1 MTMEDEHRALAA
13 EVARAMA
20 RGFAL
25 AIVGQEYKT
34 VKSVVG
40 DYAVT
45 LTTPVAALFNGSGS
59 INTVRATFNRAP
71 KEYARDAYVEGL
83 IEGKL
88 EESDLDSDDEKVI
101 AEWLAVQAGAVGGVV
116 DAIRE
121 ASKAEGDSRT
131 GAQRG
136 AFTRVGY
143 WVDALAQLG
152 ALARARALD
161 GVMAYWE
168 LGDTETIAK
177 WRNQSTRNDG
187 RTALCVATEKSRNHL
202 VGECKLDK
210 LPGIATDLESLIMGK
225 FKNINSDS
233 PLWME
238 SWN

>member
-1 MTMEDEHRALAA
+1 MTIDDEHRAMAA

-25 AIVGQEYKT
+25 AIVGQEYK
-34 VKSVVG
+34 SVRSIVG

-71 KEYARDAYVEGL
+71 KEYARDAYIEGMA
-83 IEGKL
+83 EGKL
-88 EESDLDSDDEKVI
+88 EESDMDADDEKVI

-121 ASKAEGDSRT
+121 AGKAEGDART

-152 ALARARALD
+152 ALGRARALD
-161 GVMAYWE
+161 GVMAYWA
-168 LGDTETIAK
+168 LGDTETHCDSCLEYAGLDPHRMK
-177 WRNQSTRNDG
+177 WWRESGRLPKSHDLDCGGYNCDCTLRNARTR
-187 RTALCVATEKSRNHL
+187 RVIY
-202 VGECKLDK
+202 
-210 LPGIATDLESLIMGK
+210 P
-225 FKNINSDS
+225 
-233 PLWME
+233 
-238 SWN
+238 